1 VPQKP
6 GTGDGK
12 IVASSGQIGRLFEA
26 GGYLPLSNGERQFA
40 AKRLAP
46 QRPTVEPVSEKGG
59 EKGGERGEFTFFV
72 FFAPDARPERALFGR
87 DFASMNGIPVS

>member
-40 AKRLAP
+40 AKLLAP
-46 QRPTVEPVSEKGG
+46 R
-59 EKGGERGEFTFFV
+59 RGFEMQFT
-72 FFAPDARPERALFGR
+72 A
-87 DFASMNGIPVS
+87 